1 MNKKILI
8 ITPGFPKDEHDST
21 CVPYLQD
28 YLMALSKR
36 IGVENIKVIA
46 TQYPFKKNNYLW
58 NGIEVIPSGGEN
70 KKSFHYYFT
79 LKRTMKNISRLFKK
93 DSYVVHAF
101 WLGEAAFIGNR
112 TVKKFFTHMIVTLMG
127 QDVKPGN
134 RVMQYL
140 QRNTTWF
147 VALSKN
153 QAITFNKNYKI
164 EADDIIPFPVP
175 AVDGATLNNDREIDL
190 LFAGS
195 LIDVK
200 QPFQFIAIVQKLK
213 KDFPEIKAVMAGGG
227 NLSERIRR
235 QIETENLQTN
245 IKITGAVERPKMFE
259 LMSRSKI
266 LVHTSSFEGQCL
278 VYAEALA
285 HGMYVLSY
293 DIGRIETTEKHQ
305 VCSSEQEFYDKIYKL
320 LTSELNFTP
329 QVFINPE
336 ETVDSYLK
344 LYYPKK

>member
-1 MNKKILI
+1 MKNKILL
-8 ITPGFPKDEHDST
+8 ITPGFPKDENDNT

-28 YLMALSKR
+28 YIIALSKK
-36 IGVENIKVIA
+36 IGVENIKVIS
-46 TQYPFKKNNYLW
+46 TQYPFKKINYFW

-93 DSYVVHAF
+93 ENYVVHAF
-101 WLGEAAFIGNR
+101 WFGEAAFIGNR
-112 TVKKFFTHMIVTLMG
+112 TAKKYFTHLIVTLMG

-140 QRNTTWF
+140 QRETTWF
-147 VALSKN
+147 VALSNN
-153 QAITFNKNYKI
+153 QAAKFHNNYKM
-164 EADDIIPFPVP
+164 EPDDIIPFPIP
-175 AVDGATLNNDREIDL
+175 TIDSNTLNYNREIDL

-200 QPFQFIAIVQKLK
+200 QPFQFISIVKKLK
-213 KDFPEIKAVMAGGG
+213 NEFPDIKAVMAGGG
-227 NLSERIRR
+227 NLSEKIKQ
-235 QIETENLQTN
+235 QIEAEQLSEN
-245 IKITGAVERPKMFE
+245 IKLTGTVERPKMFE

-266 LVHTSSFEGQCL
+266 LVHPSAFEGQCL

-293 DIGRIETTEKHQ
+293 DVGRIESTEKHQ
-305 VCSSEQEFYDKIYKL
+305 ICLSEQEFCDKTYNL

-329 QVFINPE
+329 LVFINPE
-336 ETVDSYLK
+336 ETVNSYCK
-344 LYYPKK
+344 LYYPEK